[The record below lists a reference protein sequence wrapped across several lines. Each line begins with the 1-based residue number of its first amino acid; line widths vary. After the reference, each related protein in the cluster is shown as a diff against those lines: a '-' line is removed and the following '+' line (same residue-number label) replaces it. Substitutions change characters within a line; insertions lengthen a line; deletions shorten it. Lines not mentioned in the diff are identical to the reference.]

1 MDFTLTDEQELL
13 QQTARALFQNECPAS
28 LVRAHMQDPSA
39 VDQLWD
45 KHLREWVALA
55 DGELVDLCLFLTEAG
70 AVIAPGPYFATAA
83 LFTPLIRKVD
93 PSLHE
98 AVIAGEAT
106 GTVAMADPGGDWTI
120 NGAPTRTFVPEADR
134 VDHVAI
140 VLPGPRVLLATGVT
154 ARQMET
160 IDTTRRVFEIEV
172 PGDVSGA
179 TEIDEADLTDVMERA
194 TVALAAELIG
204 AARWLL
210 ESTVAYTRERVQFDR
225 PVGSFQGLQWKMVDM
240 ALDYERAAAA
250 VSYAAMAIDAE
261 DPERHRAAHV
271 AKAAAGRAAI
281 HCARE
286 GLQCHGGIG
295 YTWEHDLH
303 LYLRR
308 AYASEYLLGSIDW
321 HHDRLAELLID
332 RA

>member
-13 QQTARALFQNECPAS
+13 QQTARALLENECPS
-28 LVRAHMQDPSA
+28 TLVRAHMQDPSA
-39 VDQLWD
+39 VDPLWD
-45 KHLREWVALA
+45 KHLRDWVALA
-55 DGELVDLCLFLTEAG
+55 DGELVDLCLFLTETG

-83 LFTPLIRKVD
+83 LFAPLIKKVD
-93 PSLHE
+93 RRLHD

-106 GTVAMADPGGDWTI
+106 GTVAMAGPEGEWTI
-120 NGAPTRTFVPEADR
+120 SSASKRTFVPEADR
-134 VDHVAI
+134 VDYVAV
-140 VLPGPRVLLATGVT
+140 VLPGPRVLVTGGLP

-172 PGDVSGA
+172 PRDAA
-179 TEIDEADLTDVMERA
+179 TPVEIDEADLTDLLERA

-204 AARWLL
+204 TARWLL
-210 ESTVAYTRERVQFDR
+210 DSTVAYTKERIQFDR

-250 VSYAAMAIDAE
+250 VSYAAMAIDAA

-271 AKAAAGRAAI
+271 AKAAAGRAAL
-281 HCARE
+281 HCARG

-308 AYASEYLLGSIDW
+308 AYASEYLLGSVDW
-321 HHDRLAELLID
+321 HLDRLAELLID
-332 RA
+332 